1 MVISQTEEGGECWVL
16 AQAMA
21 DVATIG
27 ILHERFIARR
37 ERVTGQL
44 EVAFNTRVVLEQ
56 AKGVVAEAA
65 RIDMDNAF
73 ALLGGYAWHHDP
85 VLSEVARQVIDR
97 ELVADALVIQPR
109 TQGSRRR

>member
-1 MVISQTEEGGECWVL
+1 
-16 AQAMA
+16 MA
-21 DVATIG
+21 DGATIG
-27 ILHERFIARR
+27 ILRERFIARR

-44 EVAFNTRVVLEQ
+44 QVAFHTRVVLEQ
-56 AKGVVAEAA
+56 AEGAVAEAA
-65 RIDMDNAF
+65 RTEMDNAF